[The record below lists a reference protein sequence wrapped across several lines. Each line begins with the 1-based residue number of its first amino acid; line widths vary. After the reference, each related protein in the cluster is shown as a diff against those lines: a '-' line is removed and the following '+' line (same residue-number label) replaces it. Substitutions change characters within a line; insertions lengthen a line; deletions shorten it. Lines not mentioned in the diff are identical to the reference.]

1 MKRMTWWIA
10 SLASVLAG
18 GALNAQEVTGDWLGT
33 LSVNG
38 VELRL
43 ALHISKAADGSLKA
57 TVDSMDQGANG
68 IPVGPITLADS
79 KLNFTVPAVSGGYE
93 GKVNAGGTAI
103 TGTWTQGQPLPLE
116 FRRGV
121 AAKVEH
127 KPGKPS
133 DIDGAWQ
140 GGIDVGQNS
149 LRMIF
154 HIVNTEDGL
163 MATLD
168 VPDQGAKAVPVTTVT
183 RDGSALKLEMKGL
196 GGGFEGKVSP
206 DLSTIDGTWT
216 QVGNSLPLVL
226 KRVKDTK

>member
-1 MKRMTWWIA
+1 MKRMTLWVA
-10 SLASVLAG
+10 SLAVVLAG
-18 GALNAQEVTGDWLGT
+18 SAVNAQEVTGDWLGT
-33 LSVNG
+33 LSANG
-38 VELRL
+38 VELHL
-43 ALHISKAADGSLKA
+43 ALHISKATDGSLKA
-57 TVDSMDQGANG
+57 TLDSIDQGANG

-93 GKVNAGGTAI
+93 GKVNVGGTAI

-140 GGIDVGQNS
+140 GTLETGQGT
-149 LRMIF
+149 LRMVF

-163 MATLD
+163 MATAD
-168 VPDQGAKAVPVTTVT
+168 SPDQGAKGIPVTSVT
-183 RDGSALKLEMKGL
+183 RNGSALKLEMKQL
-196 GGGFEGKVSP
+196 GGAFEGKIST
-206 DLSTIDGTWT
+206 DLSAIDGTWT
-216 QVGNSLPLVL
+216 QLGNSLPLVL
-226 KRVKDTK
+226 KRVKE

>member
-1 MKRMTWWIA
+1 MKRMTFWIA
-10 SLASVLAG
+10 SLAILLAS

-33 LSVNG
+33 LSTNG
-38 VELRL
+38 VELHL

-57 TVDSMDQGANG
+57 TVDSLDQGANG
-68 IPVGPITLADS
+68 IPVGPITLVDS
-79 KLNFTVPAVSGGYE
+79 KLNFTVAAVNGGYE
-93 GKVNAGGTAI
+93 GKVNSGGTVI
-103 TGTWTQGQPLPLE
+103 TGTWTQVQALPLE

-140 GGIDVGQNS
+140 GGIDTGQGT

-163 MATLD
+163 IATLD
-168 VPDQGAKAVPVTTVT
+168 VPDQGAKGIPVTTVT
-183 RDGSALKLEMKGL
+183 RGGSALKLELKGL
-196 GGGFEGKVSP
+196 GGGFEGKISS

-226 KRVKDTK
+226 KRVTQ

>member
-103 TGTWTQGQPLPLE
+103 AGTWTQGQPLPLE

>member
-1 MKRMTWWIA
+1 MTWWIA

-103 TGTWTQGQPLPLE
+103 AGTWTQGQPLPLE

>member
-43 ALHISKAADGSLKA
+43 VLHISKAADGSLKA

-103 TGTWTQGQPLPLE
+103 AGTWTQGQPLPLE